1 MKIPRFITSQ
11 TFPRAA
17 VTPVIKS
24 FSKMASTAA
33 FLETVKN
40 RRTYYQINNETTIP
54 DSRLQE
60 IVKHTI
66 LHAPS
71 AFNSQA
77 SRIVVLLK
85 KEHEKLWNIALDVL
99 KSQLPEDKFKYTEQ
113 RLKGFRAGYGTVRS
127 SEDPMHS
134 SAKPIPKFSM
144 GTDSFL
150 RGQCQYSRVP
160 NQVQSF

>member
-1 MKIPRFITSQ
+1 MKILLFIKFQ
-11 TFPRAA
+11 TFPRTA
-17 VTPVIKS
+17 VTPAIKS
-24 FSKMASTAA
+24 FNKMASTAA

-85 KEHEKLWNIALDVL
+85 KEHEKLWKIGLNVL
-99 KSQLPEDKFKYTEQ
+99 ESQLPEDKFKYTEQ
-113 RLKGFRAGYGTVRS
+113 RLKGFRAGYGTVCS
-127 SEDPMHS
+127 SEDPIYS
-134 SAKPIPKFSM
+134 LAKPIPNFSM
-144 GTDSFL
+144 GIDSFL
-150 RGQCQYSRVP
+150 
-160 NQVQSF
+160 